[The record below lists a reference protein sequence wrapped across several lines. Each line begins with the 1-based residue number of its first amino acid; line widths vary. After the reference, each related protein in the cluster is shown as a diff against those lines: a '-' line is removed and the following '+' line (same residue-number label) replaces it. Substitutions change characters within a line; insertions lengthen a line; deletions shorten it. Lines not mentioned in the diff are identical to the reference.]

1 MYLMFVQHASRLLE
15 CWSDSIHHALVGY
28 YFLFWTSDGDVF
40 LNVTWASF
48 YSGSHPFDYGPT
60 FYSSSDWLSHV
71 TNSRGLDS
79 SQLSQNY
86 VRTEAKLKARIV
98 DGQADFQFSPWN
110 ILPEGFV
117 STALPSRPTLTHV
130 YLARTLV
137 QSLLCYDYV
146 HRATVKSALQ
156 ARWIICELQRLD
168 DLYEQ
173 RIITK
178 QIK

>member
-1 MYLMFVQHASRLLE
+1 M
-15 CWSDSIHHALVGY
+15 
-28 YFLFWTSDGDVF
+28 
-40 LNVTWASF
+40 
-48 YSGSHPFDYGPT
+48 
-60 FYSSSDWLSHV
+60 

-110 ILPEGFV
+110 RLTEGLV
-117 STALPSRPTLTHV
+117 STALLSRPNLTNV
-130 YLARTLV
+130 CYLAKTLV

-173 RIITK
+173 RIIMK
-178 QIK
+178 QDST